1 MKFDWKTAGL
11 LGLIGAIIAFPI
23 TVWKTSR
30 LGRIVYIAVFVIV
43 VLKLIAVSIDEL
55 IVSYVRIQRA
65 VAVAQRLDPVFAS
78 IASIEHDLETARET
92 FKGFTNFVEDKA
104 QEKRREYEN
113 LVKDE
118 ADKVL
123 VRLDEVYKA
132 AEIFKENERRAIKS
146 EIIKLR
152 EEVKIGKR
160 SIDESVIRERLE
172 TVAETRFLL
181 TDEEK
186 ERFNKDLEEIGFKVE
201 KVRDNAI
208 VIHSGRWN
216 MVSSD
221 SVMVSYISS
230 DSGSNRHYND

>member
-1 MKFDWKTAGL
+1 MKFNWKTAGL
-11 LGLIGAIIAFPI
+11 LGLIGAIIVFPI

-43 VLKLIAVSIDEL
+43 VLKLIAISIDEL
-55 IVSYVRIQRA
+55 ILSYVRIQRA
-65 VAVAQRLDPVFAS
+65 VAVAQKLDPVFARITS
-78 IASIEHDLETARET
+78 LEKDLETARET
-92 FKGFTNFVEDKA
+92 FRGFTDFVENKA
-104 QEKRREYEN
+104 QEKRGEYEQ

-123 VRLDEVYKA
+123 ARLDEVYKA
-132 AEIFKENERRAIKS
+132 AEIYKEEQRRAIKS

-181 TDEEK
+181 TNEEK

-201 KVRDNAI
+201 KVRDDAI
-208 VIHSGRWN
+208 IIYSGRWN

-221 SVMVSYISS
+221 SVSVRYLSS
-230 DSGSNRHYND
+230 DSSSN